1 MLWLGP
7 VNFKPSTPRAL
18 DGDVVVI
25 EKLTSEDVADSLE
38 RADKRLRR
46 DVADGDFGKTE
57 AQLSTT
63 VTWFFALKMAS
74 QQWELGLKGENDRKT
89 NWIEQ
94 QKFNVIFCFHDHGP
108 GFFWILHLFKIVW
121 A

>member
-1 MLWLGP
+1 M
-7 VNFKPSTPRAL
+7 VNIPTNRPHGTGWVQGSPGQPSTRAL

-63 VTWFFALKMAS
+63 VTWCSVVLKMAIYS
-74 QQWELGLKGENDRKT
+74 NGRWG
-89 NWIEQ
+89 
-94 QKFNVIFCFHDHGP
+94 
-108 GFFWILHLFKIVW
+108 
-121 A
+121 

>member
-1 MLWLGP
+1 M
-7 VNFKPSTPRAL
+7 NFKPSTPRAL

-63 VTWFFALKMAS
+63 VTWFFYF
-74 QQWELGLKGENDRKT
+74 ED
-89 NWIEQ
+89 
-94 QKFNVIFCFHDHGP
+94 
-108 GFFWILHLFKIVW
+108 GF
-121 A
+121 

>member
-1 MLWLGP
+1 M
-7 VNFKPSTPRAL
+7 VNIPTNRPHGTGWVQGSPGQPSTRAL

-63 VTWFFALKMAS
+63 VTWCSVVLKMAIYIAMGDGVEREKLPEN
-74 QQWELGLKGENDRKT
+74 QLKNK
-89 NWIEQ
+89 NSM
-94 QKFNVIFCFHDHGP
+94 
-108 GFFWILHLFKIVW
+108 
-121 A
+121 